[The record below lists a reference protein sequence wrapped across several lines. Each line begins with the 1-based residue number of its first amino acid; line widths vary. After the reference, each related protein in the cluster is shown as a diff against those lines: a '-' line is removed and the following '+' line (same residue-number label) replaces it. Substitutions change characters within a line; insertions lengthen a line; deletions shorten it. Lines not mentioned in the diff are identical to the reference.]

1 MTDPVS
7 TTLPG
12 IVEETIPSSDPTL
25 PEEAQIAIQ
34 DVDGTQ
40 QIRIDN
46 VLTMKNGNQV
56 ALKKGDAVKLTI
68 KA

>member
-1 MTDPVS
+1 M
-7 TTLPG
+7 LM
-12 IVEETIPSSDPTL
+12 EL
-25 PEEAQIAIQ
+25 
-34 DVDGTQ
+34 Q

-46 VLTMKNGNQV
+46 VLTMKNGDEV